1 MAGHISLPSVC
12 PAGLPATLSRDILTG
27 LLRNELGFNGL
38 IVTDSSTMAGFA
50 CAMPR
55 EIAVPTAVAAGCAKL
70 CYIILPVWCTPVNS
84 LLRPKTVARA
94 QNLR

>member
-1 MAGHISLPSVC
+1 MDSAAFKKAGE
-12 PAGLPATLSRDILTG
+12 TFNRDILTG

-84 LLRPKTVARA
+84 LSVPKPLRAPKICGKMI
-94 QNLR
+94 L